1 MFNNRINIKQLIYD
15 IFEYILLKTTTSLID
30 FSQTIT
36 SLCVTLQ
43 FEVTF
48 TCKQTITP
56 KFEFICLVCPF
67 FPNSSSL
74 HKILL
79 AFHYHHHHG

>member
-1 MFNNRINIKQLIYD
+1 MFNNKINIKQLIYD
-15 IFEYILLKTTTSLID
+15 IFEYIVLKTTKSLID
-30 FSQTIT
+30 FSQTTT

-48 TCKQTITP
+48 TCKQTITS
-56 KFEFICLVCPF
+56 KFEFICLVCY
-67 FPNSSSL
+67 FPNSPSL

-79 AFHYHHHHG
+79 EFHHYHHHG